1 MLTYIVINKIHIINS
16 NIFTIS
22 VFFFLFKNVVFIK
35 LLIWNYE
42 NFIFI
47 SLKEPL
53 LTLVLLDY
61 ELNQVNIINK
71 LTNMIYQWYDYI
83 PYIYEMEKI
92 NQNLWLLKGTH
103 ENDTS
108 SHWWIDNN
116 YDFEI
121 ILNLNIFEIEW
132 AENLDEQIKTFYVD
146 YKFN

>member
-71 LTNMIYQWYDYI
+71 LTNMIYRLYDYI
-83 PYIYEMEKI
+83 PYIYKMEKI
-92 NQNLWLLKGTH
+92 NQNL
-103 ENDTS
+103 
-108 SHWWIDNN
+108 
-116 YDFEI
+116 
-121 ILNLNIFEIEW
+121 
-132 AENLDEQIKTFYVD
+132 
-146 YKFN
+146 

>member
-22 VFFFLFKNVVFIK
+22 VYFFLFKNVVFIK

-92 NQNLWLLKGTH
+92 NQNQWLLKGNH

-121 ILNLNIFEIEW
+121 ILNLNTFEIE
-132 AENLDEQIKTFYVD
+132 
-146 YKFN
+146 